1 MKEKKEDLANTP
13 QQDPETEGNT
23 NNEGE
28 TKKESTPAKK
38 GKKANTPQQDPET
51 EGNTKSAVSDAVI
64 LKAKKLNPQYKKF
77 YVNSKGFVYT
87 VGTPKGIMGD
97 AVLVEN
103 ELYQN

>member
-1 MKEKKEDLANTP
+1 MKEKKEDLANAL
-13 QQDPETEGNT
+13 QQDTETKGDT

-28 TKKESTPAKK
+28 TKKEVTTAKK
-38 GKKANTPQQDPET
+38 GKKANALQQDTET
-51 EGNTKSAVSDAVI
+51 KGDTKSTVSDAVI

-87 VGTPKGIMGD
+87 VGTPSGIMGD

>member
-13 QQDPETEGNT
+13 QQGTETEGNT

-38 GKKANTPQQDPET
+38 GKKANTPQQGPET

>member
-13 QQDPETEGNT
+13 QQAHETEGNA

-28 TKKESTPAKK
+28 TKKEVTPAKK
-38 GKKANTPQQDPET
+38 GKKANTPQQAHET
-51 EGNTKSAVSDAVI
+51 EGNAKSAVSDAVI

-87 VGTPKGIMGD
+87 VGTPNGVMGD